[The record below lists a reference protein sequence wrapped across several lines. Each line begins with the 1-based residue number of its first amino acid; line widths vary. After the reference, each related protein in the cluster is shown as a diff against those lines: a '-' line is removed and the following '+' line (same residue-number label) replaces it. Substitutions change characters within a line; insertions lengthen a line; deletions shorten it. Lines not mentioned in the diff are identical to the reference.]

1 MKAGLLSQQVQIE
14 TCTWDVPP
22 ENVVDDLVNEVK
34 AQLHQAEA
42 PEWTRG
48 LAGRRSQMA
57 PSSAIL
63 HVTPSRLVG
72 ISD

>member
-1 MKAGLLSQQVQIE
+1 VKAGLLSQQVQIE

-42 PEWTRG
+42 PEWTEDWLG
-48 LAGRRSQMA
+48 AARRWRPHQRFCTS
-57 PSSAIL
+57 
-63 HVTPSRLVG
+63 HHR
-72 ISD
+72 DW